1 MIIITETKECHYGTK
16 LNLCSILAY
25 FIGIVKHFGL
35 SGRDIIMID
44 MGGKSSS
51 MKAKGLV
58 SGEKYHFNLFS
69 LTWIFV
75 LFSVLGFLFE
85 GFWSVISFGH
95 WDNHYA
101 LVWGHFTIIYGFAVV
116 GLMLLYPIL
125 GKRRMITQFLVC
137 FVLGSFFEFGVSWLQ
152 EFVFGTRS
160 WNYYHLPYN
169 LDGRIC
175 LRMSLVWGFV
185 GMVFLRL
192 GANRIIKF
200 ARFFENRMMQ
210 KLGLV
215 LFIFMV
221 CNFAV
226 SIMATARYSERHY
239 GIRARDNL
247 DLILDQRF
255 PDERMRRIYYNM
267 EFTK

>member
-1 MIIITETKECHYGTK
+1 
-16 LNLCSILAY
+16 
-25 FIGIVKHFGL
+25 
-35 SGRDIIMID
+35 
-44 MGGKSSS
+44 MGGKSGNSGAKVVK
-51 MKAKGLV
+51 KAQKSVVLD
-58 SGEKYHFNLFS
+58 KYHFNLFS

-125 GKRRMITQFLVC
+125 GKRHMITQFLAC
-137 FVLGSFFEFGVSWLQ
+137 FLLGSIFEFCVSWLQ
-152 EFVFGTRS
+152 ELAFGTRS
-160 WNYYHLPYN
+160 WSYYHLPYN

-175 LRMSLVWGFV
+175 LRMSLVWGAV
-185 GMVFLRL
+185 GVV
-192 GANRIIKF
+192 IKF
-200 ARFFENRMMQ
+200 AKFFEYPIMQ
-210 KLGLV
+210 KLGLA

-226 SIMATARYSERHY
+226 SILATNRYSERHY
-239 GIRARDNL
+239 GVEVDSHL
-247 DLILDQRF
+247 DILLDDRF
-255 PDERMRRIYYNM
+255 PDERMRTVYYNM
-267 EFTK
+267 IFVD

>member
-1 MIIITETKECHYGTK
+1 MLYEHY
-16 LNLCSILAY
+16 LNPFSILAY
-25 FIGIVKHFGL
+25 FYDNVKRFEKCLHA
-35 SGRDIIMID
+35 IINVN
-44 MGGKSSS
+44 MGGKSGNSGAKVAK
-51 MKAKGLV
+51 KAQKSTALD
-58 SGEKYHFNLFS
+58 KYHFNLFS

-75 LFSVLGFLFE
+75 IFSVLGFLFE

-116 GLMLLYPIL
+116 GLMMLYPIL
-125 GKRRMITQFLVC
+125 GKRHMITQFLAC
-137 FVLGSFFEFGVSWLQ
+137 FLLGSIFEFSASWLQ
-152 EFVFGTRS
+152 ELVFGTRS
-160 WNYYHLPYN
+160 WSYYHLPYN

-175 LRMSLVWGFV
+175 LRMSLVWGAV

-192 GANRIIKF
+192 GAVKLIKF
-200 ARFFENRMMQ
+200 AKFFEYPIMQ
-210 KLGLV
+210 KLGLA

-226 SIMATARYSERHY
+226 SALATARYSERHY

-247 DLILDQRF
+247 DILLDERF
-255 PDERMRRIYYNM
+255 PDERMRSIYYNM